1 METIK
6 ILSSKSRTQGNV
18 VKISTETMYK
28 VLLILPL
35 SMLVFALFFNTP
47 MEILEGMG
55 AIKNSNDL
63 LLTDYFVVGNIGAAM
78 VNSALITLLNL
89 FLLRKLDLRPNG
101 SIIGSLFLLSGFAFM
116 GKNLFNIW
124 PFYLGGYI
132 YCKYHGISYKNVVV
146 INMLT
151 TALSPLTS
159 TLVESLSGSIIV
171 AFILSTLIS
180 AFIGF
185 IMPPISAHILTAH
198 MGYSIYNMGFAG
210 GLVGIVVYSILTA
223 LGYDT
228 PKNVGVMQEPQY
240 MIRIFFFVF
249 CILLIIIGYIL
260 NEKSFKGIKDIFKH
274 SGRLVTDMVKHVGFG
289 LTLVNMGL
297 LGIMCL
303 LYIILMDGV
312 LNGPVIAAVL
322 TVIGFG
328 AFGKHCKN
336 TIPIM
341 IGVTLCAWFMRGDVS
356 VTTVIISALFG
367 TSLAPIAG
375 EFGTIAGIIVGIVHL
390 MLVLNIGDL
399 HGGIMLYNNGLS
411 AGIIATLF
419 IPMMDAFKR
428 ERRNET

>member
-1 METIK
+1 
-6 ILSSKSRTQGNV
+6 
-18 VKISTETMYK
+18 
-28 VLLILPL
+28 LPL
-35 SMLVFALFFNTP
+35 SMLVFAFFFNTP
-47 MEILEGMG
+47 KEILEGMG

-78 VNSALITLLNL
+78 VNSALITLVNL
-89 FLLRKLDLRPNG
+89 YLLRKLDLRPNG
-101 SIIGSLFLLSGFAFM
+101 IIISALFLLSGFAFM

-132 YCKYHGISYKNVVV
+132 YCKYHRITYKNVIV
-146 INMLT
+146 INMLA

-159 TLVESLSGSIIV
+159 TLVESISDNVLI
-171 AFILSTLIS
+171 AWILSAVIS

-185 IMPPISAHILTAH
+185 IMPPISSHMLTAH
-198 MGYSIYNMGFAG
+198 SGYSIYNMGFAA
-210 GLVGIVVYSILTA
+210 GLVGIVVYSILSA

-228 PKNVGVMQEPQY
+228 PKNSGVMEEKQY
-240 MIRIFFFVF
+240 MIRIFFVVF
-249 CILLIIIGYIL
+249 CLLLILIGYIL

-274 SGRLVTDMVKHVGFG
+274 SGRLVTDMIKHVGFG
-289 LTLVNMGL
+289 LSLVNMGL
-297 LGIMCL
+297 LGLMCL
-303 LYIILMDGV
+303 VYIILMGGV
-312 LNGPVIAAVL
+312 LNGPVIAAML

-328 AFGKHCKN
+328 AFGKHFRN

-341 IGVTLCAWFMRGDVS
+341 IGVTLASFIMKGEVS
-356 VTTVIISALFG
+356 TTTIIISALFG

-375 EFGTIAGIIVGIVHL
+375 EFGIIPGILAGIMHF

-428 ERRNET
+428 EKRNET

>member
-6 ILSSKSRTQGNV
+6 IMSSKARIQGSV
-18 VKISTETMYK
+18 IKISTETMYK

-35 SMLVFALFFNTP
+35 SMFLVAFFFNTP
-47 MEILEGMG
+47 TEILQGMWQ
-55 AIKNSNDL
+55 IKASNSV
-63 LLTDYFVVGNIGAAM
+63 LLTDYFVVGNIGAAL
-78 VNSALITLLNL
+78 VNSALITLINL

-101 SIIGSLFLLSGFAFM
+101 IIISALFLLSGFAFM

-132 YCKYHGISYKNVVV
+132 YCRYHHITYKNVIV
-146 INMLT
+146 INMLA

-159 TLVESLSGSIIV
+159 TLVDTLSANVLV
-171 AFILSTLIS
+171 AFVLSTLIS
-180 AFIGF
+180 GFIGF
-185 IMPPISAHILTAH
+185 IMPPISSHMLTAH
-198 MGYSIYNMGFAG
+198 SGYSIYNMGFAA
-210 GLVGIVVYSILTA
+210 GLVGIVVYSILKA

-228 PKNVGVMQEPQY
+228 PKNTGVMEQPLY
-240 MIRIFFFVF
+240 GMRLFFLVF
-249 CILLIIIGYIL
+249 CIVLIVIGYIL
-260 NEKSFKGIKDIFKH
+260 NEKSFKGFKDIFSH
-274 SGRLVTDMVKHVGFG
+274 SGRLVTDMIKHAGFG
-289 LTLVNMGL
+289 LTLVNMGT

-303 LYIILMDGV
+303 SYIILMGGV
-312 LNGPVIAAVL
+312 LNGPVIAAML

-328 AFGKHCKN
+328 AFGKHFRN
-336 TIPIM
+336 TMPIM
-341 IGVTLCAWFMRGDVS
+341 LGVTLASFIVGKDIS
-356 VTTVIISALFG
+356 ITTVIISALFG

-375 EFGTIAGIIVGIVHL
+375 EFGIRAGILVGIVHF

-428 ERRNET
+428 EKK